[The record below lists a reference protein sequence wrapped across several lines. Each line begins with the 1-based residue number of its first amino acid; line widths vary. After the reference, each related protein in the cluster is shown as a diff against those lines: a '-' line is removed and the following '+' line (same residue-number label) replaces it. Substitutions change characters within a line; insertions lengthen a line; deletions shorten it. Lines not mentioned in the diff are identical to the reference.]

1 MKLLLDTHIFLWA
14 TSDTARLAPAEQA
27 ALAAPENTVVVSAA
41 TVWEIAI
48 KRALGRMDFPLEELD
63 AILARAGFELLPIGA
78 GHAIAA
84 GGLPRHHGDPFDRML
99 IAQARLEDLTLVSE
113 DAAFA
118 AYDVRLF
125 GREVAR

>member
-1 MKLLLDTHIFLWA
+1 MRLLLDTHAFLWA
-14 TSDTARLAPAEQA
+14 TADPGRLGAAAQA
-27 ALAAPENTVVVSAA
+27 ALRAPENTIVVSAA

-48 KRALGRMDFPLEELD
+48 KRALGRLEFPLEELD

-99 IAQARLEDLTLVSE
+99 IAQARLEGLTLVSE
-113 DAAFA
+113 DAAVA
-118 AYDVRLF
+118 AYGVPLL
-125 GREVAR
+125 GRGPE